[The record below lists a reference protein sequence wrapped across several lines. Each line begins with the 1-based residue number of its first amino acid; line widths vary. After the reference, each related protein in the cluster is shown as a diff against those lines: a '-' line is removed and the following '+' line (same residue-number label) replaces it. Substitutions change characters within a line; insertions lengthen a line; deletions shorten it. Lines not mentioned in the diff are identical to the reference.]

1 MAIEI
6 NVIIPARIGSKRIP
20 KKNIKELHGKP
31 IILHTIETIKE
42 SEIFSEIYVS
52 TDSVEIQSMVV
63 SNGVRCDKLRPENL
77 ADDFT
82 PILDVM
88 KYEIRT
94 NPKIFKPNSVL
105 ACVFPT
111 SVLLKSTDYI
121 SALEHFCNGSM
132 KNFLISGAKYPHPPQ
147 RALIRNSSGGF
158 KLVDPAMKFIRTQDL
173 PEHFYDLG
181 QFYFAL
187 TNTWLEA
194 DDVFN
199 NCDCYLMSPNQVI
212 DIDNFSDFQSL
223 EERTRKSN

>member
-1 MAIEI
+1 MAIAI

-20 KKNIKELHGKP
+20 KKNIKDLHGKP
-31 IILHTIETIKE
+31 IILHTIETIKQ

-52 TDSVEIQSMVV
+52 TDSFEIQEMVA

-77 ADDFT
+77 ADDYT
-82 PILDVM
+82 SILDVV
-88 KYEIRT
+88 KYEIRA
-94 NPKIFKPNSVL
+94 NPKIFRPNSVL

-111 SVLLKSTDYI
+111 SVLLQATDYI
-121 SALEHFCNGSM
+121 SASEQFLNGSM
-132 KNFLISGAKYPHPPQ
+132 KNFLISGAKYPHPLQ

-158 KLVDPAMKFIRTQDL
+158 KLVDPTMKFVRTQDL

-187 TNTWLEA
+187 TNKWLEA

-199 NCDCYLMSPNQVI
+199 NCDCYLMSSNQVI
-212 DIDNFSDFQSL
+212 DVDDFSDFQSL
-223 EERTRKSN
+223 EERTRKPN